1 MQRQNQIVLLNSF
14 YLTVLLLLLLLNGLL
29 LLLDGLLLR
38 VSDVFFL
45 FWFFSGEA
53 PGLVSEAESD
63 SSWRGKDRRKEGS
76 TFCFSAAL

>member
-14 YLTVLLLLLLLNGLL
+14 YLTVLLLLLLNGLL

-45 FWFFSGEA
+45 FLFFSGEA